1 MREPTDTKAK
11 VLIQSIGLYR
21 VSNLMLR
28 PARHTPGNDAL
39 IEWAMSS
46 LKLELRLQPELDIS
60 VGFCRSHCK
69 RTTKDNKK
77 TLILASVLD
86 TKTEES
92 TSLLHT
98 KSKLHRTKTIR
109 EIFVPGG
116 GALSARGWG
125 WKRTGVS
132 SEPTA
137 LGLGKDLRLRSSRCL
152 RRRLQWYCARSLEK
166 NGEDCVEKTPDSSP
180 GTKLGVVQ
188 PVPDQVVA
196 TAAHASSWCATR
208 HRH

>member
-1 MREPTDTKAK
+1 MREPTDTTAK

-28 PARHTPGNDAL
+28 PARHRPGNDAL
-39 IEWAMSS
+39 IEWATSS

-60 VGFCRSHCK
+60 VGFCRSRCK

-92 TSLLHT
+92 TSRKVNYT
-98 KSKLHRTKTIR
+98 ARKPSEKFFFP
-109 EIFVPGG
+109 EEG
-116 GALSARGWG
+116 GALSARGRG

-137 LGLGKDLRLRSSRCL
+137 LGLGKDLRLRSSRCV

-166 NGEDCVEKTPDSSP
+166 NGEDCVEKSPDSSP
-180 GTKLGVVQ
+180 GTKQGVVQ
-188 PVPDQVVA
+188 PVPDQVVV